1 MRMSARQRVGNV
13 AEDAYH
19 RGSGQRPH
27 GRDEKGEYALKKLR
41 EALQSQEF
49 TLTGELSLSPAQNAP
64 AVMEQ
69 ARILAQATD
78 AIQVPDHRHALPH
91 MSNIAIAAHLL
102 QNGMDPVIHMNCRDR
117 NRIAIQ
123 SDLLGAQSLGVSNLL
138 LMRGRELPAD
148 HRPRST
154 GVFDLGAIDLIA
166 TAAAIRNE
174 EALAG
179 GQLPDAPDF
188 YIGTVAT
195 VFRPGGDWAP
205 EKLLAK
211 ADAGA
216 QFVQLQL
223 CFDVDVLREYMQR
236 LVAAKLT
243 WRFQVL
249 VGLAVMPSADAA
261 RLLRKNL
268 PDSII
273 PATSVQRLEK
283 ATDPAAE
290 GVRLCAELLQEL
302 AEIPGIAGANLL
314 TIGDPAS
321 IPAAI
326 AASGLRPDLAS

>member
-1 MRMSARQRVGNV
+1 MPG
-13 AEDAYH
+13 
-19 RGSGQRPH
+19 
-27 GRDEKGEYALKKLR
+27 
-41 EALQSQEF
+41 
-49 TLTGELSLSPAQNAP
+49 QNAP
-64 AVMEQ
+64 AILEQ
-69 ARILAQATD
+69 ARILAEATD

-91 MSNIAIAAHLL
+91 MSNIAVAAHLL

-117 NRIAIQ
+117 NRIAVQ

-148 HRPRST
+148 HRPPST
-154 GVFDLGAIDLIA
+154 SVFDLGAIDLIA
-166 TAAAIRNE
+166 TATAIDNDD
-174 EALAG
+174 ALAG
-179 GQLPDAPDF
+179 GQLPNAPGF

-195 VFRPGGDWAP
+195 VFLPESDWAP

-223 CFDVDVLREYMQR
+223 CFDMRVLREYVQR
-236 LVAAKLT
+236 LVGAKLT

-249 VGLAVMPSADAA
+249 AGLAVLPSADAA

-268 PDSII
+268 PDSVI
-273 PATSVQRLEK
+273 PAATVRRLEK
-283 ATDPAAE
+283 AKDPAAE
-290 GVRLCAELLQEL
+290 GVRICAELLQEL

-326 AASGLRPDLAS
+326 RASRLRPDLAS